1 MDTERREFIKRSCSL
16 CASLI
21 GLVALAPLAQS
32 CSPLLTIKTDVKQ
45 GSILVM
51 RSNFTAENKIVLIK
65 NASFEFDIALVQLG
79 PDEFKAI
86 EMKCS
91 HQANSLVPT
100 KNGFFCN
107 AHGSSFTLEGKV
119 KNPPATGNLKEYKVE
134 ITADTVNVI
143 V

>member
-1 MDTERREFIKRSCSL
+1 MDTERREFIKKSCSL

-21 GLVALAPLAQS
+21 GIVALAPITQS

-45 GSILVM
+45 GGILVM

-65 NASFEFDIALVQLG
+65 NTSFEFDIALVQLSQ
-79 PDEFKAI
+79 DEFKAL

-134 ITADTVNVI
+134 ITADTVIVI